1 MMKERIQ
8 YDEEFKKAV
17 VKLLESGELSSL
29 ESAKKKLKISG
40 SMTVSNWV
48 RSIKPDLLPKLKIR
62 KLKDELQLLKES
74 DPELY
79 SAIQKII

>member
-62 KLKDELQLLKES
+62 KLRDELQLLKES

-79 SAIQKII
+79 SAIQKIM